1 MDEKETTGN
10 ENDKHKKK
18 TIKSKS
24 IFLFFLSACGE
35 QQHEKQVA
43 RRALDLLENVG
54 GPRAI
59 AKRASAYT
67 HEGFSLVQ
75 LLKQNKVVVVRS
87 VMALLK

>member
-1 MDEKETTGN
+1 MK
-10 ENDKHKKK
+10 
-18 TIKSKS
+18 
-24 IFLFFLSACGE
+24 
-35 QQHEKQVA
+35 KQVA

-59 AKRASAYT
+59 AKRAFAYT